1 VLGVNVTETIT
12 GAEIVNVAVWVM
24 LPSVA
29 VTVA

>member
-1 VLGVNVTETIT
+1 VLGVNVTEAIT
-12 GAEIVNVAVWVM
+12 GAEIFNVAVWVM